1 LWLRRSCP
9 PHYRFGMFRAIL
21 AASRDAVSGGFAAV
35 AFAARSR

>member
-1 LWLRRSCP
+1 
-9 PHYRFGMFRAIL
+9 MIRAIL